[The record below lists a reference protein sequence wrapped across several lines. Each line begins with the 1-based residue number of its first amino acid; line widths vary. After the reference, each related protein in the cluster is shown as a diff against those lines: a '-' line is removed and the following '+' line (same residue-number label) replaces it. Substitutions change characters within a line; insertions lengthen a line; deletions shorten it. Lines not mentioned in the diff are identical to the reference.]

1 MNKFF
6 NIFKKAVSTK
16 TYAMARTMEQDPL
29 MGFMF
34 KVKIDG
40 IDCTIGFQKIGGL
53 SKEIAVVDY
62 FENMYQHAH
71 KLPGR
76 ESIGEVTFEKG
87 MFADKEFVNY
97 YENLFSTHNRYNIS
111 VIVCDRFKKP
121 KKIYDFTDCW
131 FSKYEI
137 SDLDSSSDD
146 VLIETLTMQSEGMTC
161 SLA

>member
-87 MFADKEFVNY
+87 MFADKEFVDY

-111 VIVCDRFKKP
+111 VIICDRFGTP
-121 KKIYDFTDCW
+121 KRIYDFTDCW

-146 VLIETLTMQSEGMTC
+146 VLVETLTMQSEGMSC
-161 SLA
+161 SKA

>member
-1 MNKFF
+1 MKF
-6 NIFKKAVSTK
+6 IDMFKSAITTK
-16 TYAMARTMEQDPL
+16 TYAEARTMEADPL

-40 IDCTIGFQKIGGL
+40 TDCIIGFQKISGL
-53 SKEIAVVDY
+53 SREIAVVDY

-87 MFADKEFVNY
+87 MFADKAFVNY

-111 VIVCDRFKKP
+111 VIICDRFGTAKRV
-121 KKIYDFTDCW
+121 YDFTECW
-131 FSKYEI
+131 FSKYEV

-146 VLIETLTMQSEGMTC
+146 VLIETLTMQSEGMSC

>member
-29 MGFMF
+29 MCFMF

-111 VIVCDRFKKP
+111 VIICDRFGTP
-121 KKIYDFTDCW
+121 KRIYDFTDCW

-146 VLIETLTMQSEGMTC
+146 VLVETLTMQSEGMTC